1 MRRPPD
7 LDPPPS
13 LVFEDWYRAEFPRVR
28 RAMTLVTGDAGLAED
43 AAAEAFA
50 LAYAHWSRVCRMQSP
65 GGWVHT
71 TALNQVRRTWRRAL
85 LERRQRASSSVEH
98 VPPPELPDTAVWRAV
113 ATLSPRAR
121 TAVALRYVADLTEAE
136 VADAMNVTR
145 GTIATTLSRA
155 RRDLADV
162 LRTETTGSPA

>member
-7 LDPPPS
+7 VDPPR
-13 LVFEDWYRAEFPRVR
+13 LLFEDWYRAEFPRVR
-28 RAMTLVTGDAGLAED
+28 QAMTLVTGDPGLAED

-50 LAYAHWSRVCRMQSP
+50 LAYARWSRVGRMESP

-71 TALNQVRRTWRRAL
+71 TALNQVRRSWRRTL
-85 LERRQRASSSVEH
+85 LERRHRASSPAEH

-121 TAVALRYVADLTEAE
+121 TAVALRYVADLTEAQ

-145 GTIATTLSRA
+145 GTVATTRSRA
-155 RRDLADV
+155 RRELADA
-162 LRTETTGSPA
+162 LCTETTGSPS